1 MTIEEKIELNK
12 TIKKYEGDNSF
23 MLSLKKSLASKYC
36 KKESLGNK
44 EYKVLSEKQY
54 LAAKDTLGR
63 L

>member
-12 TIKKYEGDNSF
+12 AIKKYEGDNSF
-23 MLSLKKSLASKYC
+23 MLSLKKTLSSKYC

-54 LAAKDTLGR
+54 IAAKETLGR

>member
-12 TIKKYEGDNSF
+12 SIKKYEGDNSF

-54 LAAKDTLGR
+54 LAAKETLGR

>member
-36 KKESLGNK
+36 KKESLGSK

>member
-12 TIKKYEGDNSF
+12 AIKKYDGDNSF
-23 MLSLKKSLASKYC
+23 MLSLKKYLASKYC

-44 EYKVLSEKQY
+44 EYKVLSDKQY
-54 LAAKDTLGR
+54 LAAKDTLR

>member
-12 TIKKYEGDNSF
+12 AIKKYEGDNSF
-23 MLSLKKSLASKYC
+23 MLSLKKSLSSKYC
-36 KKESLGNK
+36 KKESLGSK

>member
-1 MTIEEKIELNK
+1 MEISEKIELNK
-12 TIKKYEGDNSF
+12 AIKKYEGDNSF

-54 LAAKDTLGR
+54 LAAKETLGR

>member
-12 TIKKYEGDNSF
+12 AIKKYEGDNSF
-23 MLSLKKSLASKYC
+23 MLSLKKSLSSKYC

-54 LAAKDTLGR
+54 LAAKGTLG
-63 L
+63 LL

>member
-12 TIKKYEGDNSF
+12 AIKKYEGDNSF

-54 LAAKDTLGR
+54 IAAKETLGR

>member
-12 TIKKYEGDNSF
+12 IIKKYEGTNVF
-23 MLSLKKSLASKYC
+23 LISLKKSLSSKYC
-36 KKESLGNK
+36 KKETLGDK

-54 LAAKDTLGR
+54 LAAKETLDR

>member
-12 TIKKYEGDNSF
+12 AIKKYEGDNSF
-23 MLSLKKSLASKYC
+23 MLSLKKTLSSKYC

-54 LAAKDTLGR
+54 LAAKETLGR

>member
-12 TIKKYEGDNSF
+12 AIKKYEGDNSF

-54 LAAKDTLGR
+54 LATKETLGR

>member
-54 LAAKDTLGR
+54 IAAKETLGR

>member
-12 TIKKYEGDNSF
+12 AIKKYEGDNSF

-36 KKESLGNK
+36 KKESLGSK

>member
-1 MTIEEKIELNK
+1 MTIEEKIEINK
-12 TIKKYEGDNSF
+12 SIKKYEGDNSF

-54 LAAKDTLGR
+54 LAAKETLGR

>member
-12 TIKKYEGDNSF
+12 AIKKYEGDNSF

-54 LAAKDTLGR
+54 LAAKGTLG
-63 L
+63 LL

>member
-1 MTIEEKIELNK
+1 MTTEEKIELNK
-12 TIKKYEGDNSF
+12 AIKKYEGDNSF
-23 MLSLKKSLASKYC
+23 MLSLKKTLSSKYC

-54 LAAKDTLGR
+54 LAAKETLGR

>member
-12 TIKKYEGDNSF
+12 VIKKYEGDNTF
-23 MLSLKKSLASKYC
+23 ILSLKKNLTSKYC

-54 LAAKDTLGR
+54 LAAKETLGR
-63 L
+63 F

>member
-12 TIKKYEGDNSF
+12 AIKKYEGDNSF

-54 LAAKDTLGR
+54 LAAKETLGR

>member
-54 LAAKDTLGR
+54 LAAKETLGR